1 MAMAASR
8 SRQSSSPSSP
18 HGVRSS
24 ATKSPTSPSKDFVA
38 LSSPTDGNSK
48 EVSKERPPTVEEEND
63 MKQLLKVV
71 RPDWSC
77 PKRGGHRNIDRVVEK
92 LKDIGVFDVTELM
105 RRVNTNRLNED
116 LQSHGYSRFS
126 RDTMEKLYAK
136 NSFMRALDHLYEPH
150 FRQSGEFAHVPQLLS
165 ACSLRRPQKA
175 SSGSKKEDQLPAR
188 PATSDSH
195 SPSSFGAQGRSS
207 TSGCARH
214 VNAVGLGD
222 RGGVFVSGTSSV
234 TSSDNFS
241 SLLGPKSDGGPRQG
255 HEGALYLRDAR
266 PRHGRKRQ
274 SQVRPATVHSMPDLS
289 NLHQREPRR
298 KPSTASQAETR
309 RSDISSPRDT
319 RHARSN
325 SADSKDTTESS
336 RHGHE
341 IDFEALNATA
351 GNWYRVGD
359 QISKQPWVAKWSH
372 QGSDA
377 TVRRG
382 EHMLREQEAL
392 EDRRNLFRVI
402 ESQGFASPMRH
413 HVSSNIRNRLKE
425 EKGYD
430 GQSTH
435 DTRQRCVNIRK
446 SLGFMQASRK
456 ELSEQKRKAHDV
468 LFGPTKTHAQEVA
481 VGLSGDMF
489 GRSRTHTVDSEMLQ
503 MQVEQSG

>member
-1 MAMAASR
+1 MAASR

-38 LSSPTDGNSK
+38 PSSPTDGTSK

-92 LKDIGVFDVTELM
+92 LKDIGVYDITELM

-116 LQSHGYSRFS
+116 FASAGYSRFS
-126 RDTMEKLYAK
+126 RDTMEKLHSQ
-136 NSFMRALDHLYEPH
+136 NSFMRALDHLKEPH
-150 FRQSGEFAHVPQLLS
+150 FRQAGEFAHVPQLLS
-165 ACSLRRPQKA
+165 ASSLRRPLKA
-175 SSGSKKEDQLPAR
+175 SSGSKKEDKLPSR

-195 SPSSFGAQGRSS
+195 SPSSFGAQGRPN
-207 TSGCARH
+207 TMGCARH

-222 RGGVFVSGTSSV
+222 RGGVFVSGTASV
-234 TSSDNFS
+234 TSADNFS
-241 SLLGPKSDGGPRQG
+241 SLLGRKPNSS
-255 HEGALYLRDAR
+255 EGALYLRDAR
-266 PRHGRKRQ
+266 PRHGRTKQ

-289 NLHQREPRR
+289 SLHQTEPRR
-298 KPSTASQAETR
+298 KLSSASQAETR
-309 RSDISSPRDT
+309 RSDISSPRDA

-325 SADSKDTTESS
+325 SSDRELDNESPRHPRTESND
-336 RHGHE
+336 E
-341 IDFEALNATA
+341 IDFEVLAAKA
-351 GNWYRVGD
+351 GSWYRVGS
-359 QISKQPWVAKWSH
+359 QISNQPWVARWAH

-377 TVRRG
+377 TLRRG

-392 EDRRNLFRVI
+392 DDRRDLFRVI

-413 HVSSNIRNRLKE
+413 HVSANIRNRLRE

-430 GQSTH
+430 GQATH

-456 ELSEQKRKAHDV
+456 ELSEQKRKAHEV
-468 LFGPTKTHAQEVA
+468 LFGPARTHAQEAA
-481 VGLSGDMF
+481 VGLSADMF

-503 MQVEQSG
+503 MQVEKTG